1 MIASTSSCRV
11 VIATALASVPAL
23 VSHAAPPPVPA
34 AFTPDEVSRL
44 VRDTAVGGN
53 AALLKAPYFLSR
65 RPHPCSR
72 AEGLWII
79 SEALAEESQ
88 GTRRWVLL
96 KSIYAFGCLR
106 TGPTFRRDG
115 FRAYNE
121 LFTAQLAQCDPD
133 VSAEVCVAMND
144 CLRAI
149 GSRRVRARALS
160 DDTVEVLGLVA
171 RLYLTRPDLGHVE
184 LDFAPAV
191 SRLRQVGGREVLD
204 AAARTALADDDKHSY
219 WKLTRAA
226 LVYKPWR
233 PEKALALLQSAEDKL
248 LQGDAKEAQRFYDHM
263 IDILVATKQRGQAVV
278 VAERLTRLTGRG
290 GARLALLR
298 DSTDSGAALERWID
312 HVDYTK
318 VSGKEL
324 DEAAMMLR
332 QAGQTAAMETVLS
345 RYLGAERTRDLG
357 YELWARYRLG
367 CLLLTR
373 KAIPEARKVLL
384 GDHLDRQP
392 QTSRANMYRRRI
404 QQLIRQVE
412 LSPAREEAPSPC
424 TRAQDARRNDAP
436 LLLWKP
442 GTWWVTETHV
452 LRNTSRI
459 RTVEQMDD
467 FPYYHK
473 WEVSGKVELDGE
485 PCWAIDIY
493 AIRLPPDVTNDHGNA
508 RLARL
513 YLREFT
519 LSLKRYE
526 GSLRAGNY
534 SVTGPKVRRPVIDF
548 PRVQPV
554 AGLSLQGD
562 CPADVP
568 LLPRSWAVRHLP
580 AHARLRRLTD
590 VRSRLPLTQHIELFS
605 QDDTKRAKPAML
617 VSLRLHV
624 ETCRLRTMIWEK
636 GRPWWS
642 EWRQHYDDG
651 RRRGMWYS
659 RMIEWGGLAKE
670 GEPRDGN

>member
-1 MIASTSSCRV
+1 V
-11 VIATALASVPAL
+11 VIATALASLPAL
-23 VSHAAPPPVPA
+23 VSSAAPPPLPA
-34 AFTPDEVSRL
+34 AFTPHEVGRL
-44 VRDTAVGGN
+44 VRDVAVGGH
-53 AALLKAPYFLSR
+53 AALLKTPYFLSR

-106 TGPTFRRDG
+106 TGPTFRRNG

-133 VSAEVCVAMND
+133 VSAEVCVAMDD

-149 GSRRVRARALS
+149 GIRRVRARALR
-160 DDTVEVLGLVA
+160 DDAVEVLGLVA

-184 LDFAPAV
+184 LDFAPAA
-191 SRLRQVGGREVLD
+191 SRLRRVGGRKALD
-204 AAARTALADDDKHSY
+204 AAVRTALADDGKPSY

-226 LVYKPWR
+226 LVYESWR
-233 PEKALALLQSAEDKL
+233 PEEALALLQSAEDKL
-248 LQGDAKEAQRFYDHM
+248 PQGDAKEAQRFYNHM
-263 IDILVATKQRGQAVV
+263 IDILVATKQREQAV
-278 VAERLTRLTGRG
+278 AAADRLMRLTGRG

-298 DSTDSGAALERWID
+298 ESTDGGAALERWID
-312 HVDYTK
+312 HVDYAN
-318 VSGKEL
+318 VSEKEL
-324 DEAAMMLR
+324 DEAVMMLR
-332 QAGQTAAMETVLS
+332 QAGQTTAMETVLS

-373 KAIPEARKVLL
+373 KAVPEARMVLL

-392 QTSRANMYRRRI
+392 QTSRANMYRHRI
-404 QQLIRQVE
+404 QQLIRQVK
-412 LSPAREEAPSPC
+412 LAQAREEAASPC
-424 TRAQDARRNDAP
+424 TRTQDARRNDHP

-452 LRNTSRI
+452 LRNISRI
-459 RTVEQMDD
+459 TTRQQMRD
-467 FPYYHK
+467 FPYYHR
-473 WEVSGKVELDGE
+473 WEVSGKVELEGE
-485 PCWAIDIY
+485 ACWAVDVY

-513 YLREFT
+513 YLRAFT

-568 LLPRSWAVRHLP
+568 LLPRSWAMRHLP
-580 AHARLRRLTD
+580 AHARSRRLAD
-590 VRSRLPLTQHIELFS
+590 VRSRLPLTQRIELFS
-605 QDDTKRAKPAML
+605 QDDKKRAKPAMR

-624 ETCRLRTMIWEK
+624 ETCGLRTMIWKK
-636 GRPWWS
+636 GRPWWT
-642 EWRQHYDDG
+642 EWRQQYDDG
-651 RRRGMWYS
+651 QGGGRRMWYS
-659 RMIEWGGLAKE
+659 RMIEWGGLAKA
-670 GEPRDGN
+670 GEPRDEN